1 MVRLALPMV
10 AVQLGQMLM
19 GVVDTVMVGR
29 VSAEA
34 IAAIGL
40 GNLYF
45 WAAAIFG
52 LGVLL
57 ALDPV
62 VAQAVGARD
71 TVGIARGVQRGLV
84 LALALSLLPTALL
97 LPAQPVLGLLRQPT
111 AVADI
116 AGAYARIAAAGIVP
130 FYAYSALRQSLQAMR
145 QLTPI
150 VGAMVA
156 ANLAN
161 VGLNYVLIFGKLGFP
176 AMGAV
181 GAAWATSICR
191 WLMLGFLVASAWR
204 TLRPQLVPFRRDAF
218 AWAPLRRMLAIGAPS
233 GGQYQLEYGVF
244 AVVGVLM
251 GWLGTVELA
260 GHQVALNLASLTF
273 MVPLGVSAAAAVLVG
288 HAVGSD
294 DPAEA
299 RRAAAAALTCGVGF
313 MATSAIVMLAVP
325 DLLARAYTT
334 DSAVAAMAASLI
346 PIAGVF
352 QVFDGMQVVSIG
364 ILRGTADTHTP
375 MLVNVI
381 GYWLVGLP
389 ISAVLGFGTRA
400 GPRGLWWGLT
410 AGLIL
415 VALVLAW
422 RVRWR
427 LAGSVAR
434 VVIDHQAAPA
444 GFSSTT
450 RHEFTAEDAESAET
464 AEKNSPE

>member
-1 MVRLALPMV
+1 MIRLALPMV

-34 IAAIGL
+34 LAAVAL

-45 WAAAIFG
+45 WGASIFG

-71 TVGIARGVQRGLV
+71 TVAVARGVQRGLV
-84 LALALSLLPTALL
+84 LALALSLLATAVL
-97 LPAQPVLGLLRQPT
+97 LPARPVLGLLRQPEG
-111 AVADI
+111 VADI
-116 AGAYARIAAAGIVP
+116 AGGYARITAAGIIP

-145 QLTPI
+145 RLTPI
-150 VGAMVA
+150 LAAMVA
-156 ANLAN
+156 ANIAN

-176 AMGAV
+176 ALGAL
-181 GAAWATSICR
+181 GSAWATSVCR
-191 WLMLGFLVASAWR
+191 WLMLGFLVAGAWR
-204 TLRPQLVPFRRDAF
+204 ALRPQLIPVRRDAF
-218 AWAPLRRMLAIGAPS
+218 SWAPLRRMLVIGAPS

-260 GHQVALNLASLTF
+260 GHQVALNLASFTF

-288 HAVGSD
+288 QAIGRG

-313 MATSAIVMLAVP
+313 MATSAAIMISVP
-325 DLLARAYTT
+325 HILARLYTT
-334 DSAVAAMAASLI
+334 DFAVAAMAASLI

-375 MLVNVI
+375 MVVNLL

-389 ISAVLGFGTRA
+389 ISTALGFGTAA

-410 AGLIL
+410 VGLVL
-415 VALVLAW
+415 VAVVLTW
-422 RVRWR
+422 RVRRR
-427 LAGSVAR
+427 LAGVVTR
-434 VVIDHQAAPA
+434 VLIDQEAAPA
-444 GFSSTT
+444 APAPAASGQVG
-450 RHEFTAEDAESAET
+450 SA
-464 AEKNSPE
+464 